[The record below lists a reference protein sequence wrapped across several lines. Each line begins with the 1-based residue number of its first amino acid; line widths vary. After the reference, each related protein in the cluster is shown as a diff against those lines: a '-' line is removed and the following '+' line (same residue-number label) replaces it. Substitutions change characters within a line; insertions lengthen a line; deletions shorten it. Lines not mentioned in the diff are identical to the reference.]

1 MEFLYK
7 IEPTRLGMVTDGPTE
22 EEREIVTQHF
32 SYLSRLKDE
41 GVVILVGRTQE
52 NNEKTFGICVFNADS
67 EDAAKG
73 IMNSDPAVKNGVMRA
88 SLHPYR
94 VALFSEANIRQDE
107 QE

>member
-1 MEFLYK
+1 MEFLYR
-7 IEPTRLGMVTDGPTE
+7 IEPTRIEMVTEGPTP
-22 EEREIVTQHF
+22 EEREIVSQHF
-32 SYLSRLKDE
+32 GYLSRLKDE

-73 IMNSDPAVKNGVMRA
+73 IMNNDPAVKYGVMRA

-94 VALFSEANIRQDE
+94 VALISEANIRQDE